1 MGHADDAF
9 RQDQQRVPA
18 GDAII
23 GLGGVIGIAGT
34 GKAMNAP
41 GRKAKRSLSVSIEG
55 NFRASGIARHAI
67 FHLNS
72 LAGAQTSFCA

>member
-18 GDAII
+18 GDPII
-23 GLGGVIGIAGT
+23 GLGSVIGIAGT

-41 GRKAKRSLSVSIEG
+41 GVKAKRSLSVSIEG
-55 NFRASGIARHAI
+55 ELSGERNCSPRHL
-67 FHLNS
+67 HLNS
-72 LAGAQTSFCA
+72 LAGVDIIRA